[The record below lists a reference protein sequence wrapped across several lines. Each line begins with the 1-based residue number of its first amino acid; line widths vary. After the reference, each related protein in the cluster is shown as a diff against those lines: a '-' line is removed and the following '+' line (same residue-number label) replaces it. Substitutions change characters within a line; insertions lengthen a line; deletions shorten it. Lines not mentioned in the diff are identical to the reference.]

1 VKLPIIH
8 TLVHTKSG
16 ILAFLAVVAVVST
29 IALAALGR
37 FGASTGTSHIP
48 VNQQVKVTGVIL
60 SRDGDMVG
68 IKDKKSGQFVIVN
81 INDNT
86 KIERKKHRFLF
97 PRQTD
102 MDVTTMVPGLTIE
115 AELVRN
121 PKGQLDAVKIS
132 FSPDQFAIKNAQEQ
146 QVAANKAEDA
156 HGTAHRGT
164 ATAGRAQSSAGH
176 AQNSAEQSGP
186 QAQDV
191 GPFESA
197 DATDVSMLNHR
208 VSDLDDY
215 KNEFEVD
222 VFFAGDSAML
232 NEKAKKDLDNLA
244 DIAKSLDGY
253 MIEIAGYTSNT
264 LGAEVDQR
272 LSEDRAAAVARYF
285 QEVKNVPMRRV
296 LAPVGYGV
304 THPAVS
310 NKDLRLRGLN
320 DRVDI
325 KILVNKNLG

>member
-1 VKLPIIH
+1 MKLPIIH
-8 TLVHTKSG
+8 TLVRTKSG
-16 ILAFLAVVAVVST
+16 ILALLAVVAVVST

-37 FGASTGTSHIP
+37 FGASTRTSDIP

-60 SRDGDMVG
+60 SRDGDMVR

-81 INDNT
+81 ITDNT

-102 MDVTTMVPGLTIE
+102 MDVTAMVPGLTIE
-115 AELVRN
+115 AEAVRN
-121 PKGQLDAVKIS
+121 AKGQLDAVKIS
-132 FSPDQFAIKNAQEQ
+132 FTPDQFAIKNAREQ

-164 ATAGRAQSSAGH
+164 ATAGRAQSSAEH
-176 AQNSAEQSGP
+176 AQNSADQPSL

-191 GPFESA
+191 APLESA
-197 DATDVSMLNHR
+197 DATNVSKLNHR

-215 KNEFEVD
+215 KNEFELD
-222 VFFAGDSAML
+222 VFFGRDSAVL
-232 NEKAKKDLDNLA
+232 NQRAKKDVDNLA
-244 DIAKSLDGY
+244 DIARSLDGY
-253 MIEIAGYTSNT
+253 LIEIAGYTSNT
-264 LGAEVDQR
+264 LGTEVDQK
-272 LSEDRAAAVARYF
+272 LSEDRAAAVAGYF
-285 QEVKNVPMRRV
+285 REKDIPIRRI
-296 LAPVGYGV
+296 LIPVGYGA

-310 NKDLRLRGLN
+310 NKDLRLRELN

-325 KILVNKNLG
+325 KILVNKSLG